1 MLLFHLTEFFSIL
14 LFHCCDFSLVL
25 LLKVLEISA
34 NQIFLCLACMFFLS
48 KHSQDSIFEGFVF
61 LSINFYF
68 SREKFIVFRK
78 FFVLSSQTI
87 DSSFGLHILRL
98 DLVISR
104 VWLSQKTLDFFVLFD
119 CPLFKLLDSFACRGR
134 MLLLLCDNLFQTGVR
149 LSYFWIKTLDFL
161 VLFTDA
167 LIQQFGGFH

>member
-14 LFHCCDFSLVL
+14 LFHCCDFSHVL
-25 LLKVLEISA
+25 LLKFLEISTK
-34 NQIFLCLACMFFLS
+34 QIFVCLACKFFLA

-61 LSINFYF
+61 LSMNFYF

-78 FFVLSSQTI
+78 FFVLCSQAI
-87 DSSFGLHILRL
+87 DSTFGLHILRL
-98 DLVISR
+98 NLVISR
-104 VWLSQKTLDFFVLFD
+104 VWLSRKTFDFFVLFD
-119 CPLFKLLDSFACRGR
+119 CALFKLLDNFACQGS

-149 LSYFWIKTLDFL
+149 LSRFWIKTLDFL

-167 LIQQFGGFH
+167 LIQQFSGFY